1 MLQEAPCIGEGSGVR
16 LDPNPVQSSAQLCV
30 CVWGGGGIIVI
41 EETYLVFEIFG
52 VKSTNLLGKVGLK

>member
-30 CVWGGGGIIVI
+30 CVGWGGIIVI

-52 VKSTNLLGKVGLK
+52 V